1 MLDSLSDPIL
11 PPLSLSIPLSASTGG
26 YYIGVGA
33 EEMIADGKIKIKQ
46 GVEIERLTEKGIL
59 FKDGQEREADI
70 IVLATGYSS
79 QRTTIAKIIGDEVAK
94 NVGGLWGQD
103 SQGEIPGVWRNSG
116 VPRFYLQSGNLFQAR
131 CFSYAHLPS
140 FPSSL
145 R

>member
-1 MLDSLSDPIL
+1 MLDSLADSFLHPL
-11 PPLSLSIPLSASTGG
+11 PLSIPLSACTGG

-59 FKDGQEREADI
+59 FKDGEEKEADI

-131 CFSYAHLPS
+131 CFSYVHFSS
-140 FPSSL
+140 F
-145 R
+145 

>member
-1 MLDSLSDPIL
+1 
-11 PPLSLSIPLSASTGG
+11 
-26 YYIGVGA
+26 
-33 EEMIADGKIKIKQ
+33 MIADGKIKIKQ

-59 FKDGQEREADI
+59 FKDGEEKEADI

-131 CFSYAHLPS
+131 CFSYVHSLLCCFCIASQADS
-140 FPSSL
+140 FPFNQKTSRSSDPHD
-145 R
+145 RTRPSRFRP